1 MHYNEFKVL
10 EIVDNKTLLID
21 YGFNNRAAAGDVLRI
36 IEKGEPVIIDG
47 VNYGTLD
54 MVKDIVEV
62 VVPYDK
68 FSICR
73 KIIHKAVNPLNPL
86 DALNK
91 TLSQL
96 RPLKVDPSDI
106 TNRKIPTPT
115 PIKKGDL
122 AILTKE

>member
-91 TLSQL
+91 T
-96 RPLKVDPSDI
+96 P
-106 TNRKIPTPT
+106 
-115 PIKKGDL
+115 
-122 AILTKE
+122 A

>member
-54 MVKDIVEV
+54 MVKDIV
-62 VVPYDK
+62 
-68 FSICR
+68 
-73 KIIHKAVNPLNPL
+73 
-86 DALNK
+86 
-91 TLSQL
+91 
-96 RPLKVDPSDI
+96 
-106 TNRKIPTPT
+106 
-115 PIKKGDL
+115 
-122 AILTKE
+122 

>member
-1 MHYNEFKVL
+1 
-10 EIVDNKTLLID
+10 
-21 YGFNNRAAAGDVLRI
+21 AAGDVLRI

-96 RPLKVDPSDI
+96 RPLKVDPSGI

-115 PIKKGDL
+115 PIKKGDI